1 MIRRTYDKLNNNIPI
16 SQAAY
21 REGRSTTELIFTVKT
36 LAEKA
41 ITSSSY
47 QITVLLLDMSKAF
60 DTVDRGQL
68 FRDLSDFLEE
78 DELHMISILLKDV
91 TLQVRIGKH
100 TGPEFI
106 TNVGVP
112 QGDCLSPV
120 LFTIYL
126 ARAMKGEETEHNYA
140 RSITHEEIITP
151 QLRDHTYSRPP
162 IEQPIVI
169 NQQYADD
176 IGWVTTAKYRTT
188 YIKKT
193 MPTKLK
199 RRNLY
204 VNEGKTEEYDIKR
217 GGDETWKKCKYVGS
231 LIDTEEDIKR
241 RKQLSMTS
249 YNQHKNLLNSK
260 KIKLTT
266 RMRIFE
272 AYITSIFLYNSEVW
286 SLNKN
291 LENIIDVYQR
301 NLLRKILDIKW
312 AIYHLQPRPLRAH
325 QTKAVE

>member
-1 MIRRTYDKLNNNIPI
+1 
-16 SQAAY
+16 
-21 REGRSTTELIFTVKT
+21 
-36 LAEKA
+36 
-41 ITSSSY
+41 
-47 QITVLLLDMSKAF
+47 MSKAF

-68 FRDLSDFLEE
+68 FRDLSDFREE
-78 DELHMISILLKDV
+78 DELHMISLLLKDV

-126 ARAMKGEETEHNYA
+126 ARAMKGEGTEHNYA

-162 IEQPIVI
+162 MEQPIVI
-169 NQQYADD
+169 NQQYADN
-176 IGWVTTAKYRTT
+176 IGWVTTAKYLTT

-199 RRNLY
+199 RRNPY

-217 GGDETWKKCKYVGS
+217 GGDETWKK
-231 LIDTEEDIKR
+231 
-241 RKQLSMTS
+241 M
-249 YNQHKNLLNSK
+249 
-260 KIKLTT
+260 
-266 RMRIFE
+266 
-272 AYITSIFLYNSEVW
+272 
-286 SLNKN
+286 
-291 LENIIDVYQR
+291 
-301 NLLRKILDIKW
+301 
-312 AIYHLQPRPLRAH
+312 
-325 QTKAVE
+325 